1 MEVERNTKNAVGEIR
16 KGDYAEML
24 EGIEQLSKKDL
35 QDIILKMQKLL
46 SDKQKKEFRKIVEM
60 HRNQPENKKSQ
71 ASQVRMS
78 DDLVNEKMAQIQKW
92 KDQIDEGELCL
103 DTEEYEDYSRGYWES
118 DWITEYYDNQGIGD
132 KIQYMIRFAEDCVD
146 DRRYQE
152 ANEIYEWLWEMEVST
167 ESEYDEGDPVDLET
181 LEENNLIHTDMKRL
195 ALLTLYADYQALPAN
210 ERARDIYLY
219 FSYGTFTKLHLEEMF
234 HVGREELE
242 DTEQFWK
249 DWIDLLQKKNGDTE
263 ARLLKEAIL
272 YCKGIDG
279 LCEMAEEN
287 ASVHP
292 SLYLSV
298 MEQYERG
305 HLYNEI
311 EKVGENA
318 LSKIDVSLTIRSEIA
333 LKTAFAASCLNHEE
347 KMMQFCWESFVSDST
362 VKNYLRLFG
371 TEKMANTYGIRGRE
385 VLDKRLKG
393 NQEFRYRNSELN
405 RNIMGDYEYYRLLF
419 YTGYFDAVKNISKNP
434 EGSLGWSSSFIDDGI
449 RLFLL
454 YLYDRRLPSKAAK
467 NIVSYIE
474 FSDEKNPKN
483 LLKFEKEIQNEC
495 QEHKVSEFWNY
506 FQRWKK
512 YFPMEEKKRRKYLA
526 WAENIIYKRADAIV
540 SGQHRSHYGEVAVL
554 LAIVGEIKED
564 MGMQGAGRDIYEQY
578 KKKFPRHSSFQGQMK
593 DYFNITK

>member
-1 MEVERNTKNAVGEIR
+1 
-16 KGDYAEML
+16 ML

-60 HRNQPENKKSQ
+60 HRNQPESKKSQ
-71 ASQVRMS
+71 ASQVSMS

-132 KIQYMIRFAEDCVD
+132 KIQYMIRFAEDCVN

-219 FSYGTFTKLHLEEMF
+219 FAYGTFTKLHLEEMF
-234 HVGREELE
+234 HV
-242 DTEQFWK
+242 
-249 DWIDLLQKKNGDTE
+249 
-263 ARLLKEAIL
+263 
-272 YCKGIDG
+272 
-279 LCEMAEEN
+279 
-287 ASVHP
+287 
-292 SLYLSV
+292 
-298 MEQYERG
+298 
-305 HLYNEI
+305 
-311 EKVGENA
+311 
-318 LSKIDVSLTIRSEIA
+318 
-333 LKTAFAASCLNHEE
+333 
-347 KMMQFCWESFVSDST
+347 
-362 VKNYLRLFG
+362 
-371 TEKMANTYGIRGRE
+371 GRE

-419 YTGYFDAVKNISKNP
+419 YTGCFDAVKNISKNP

-454 YLYDRRLPSKAAK
+454 YLYDRPLPSKAAK
-467 NIVSYIE
+467 NIVSYIG

-512 YFPMEEKKRRKYLA
+512 YFPMEEKERRKYLA
-526 WAENIIYKRADAIV
+526 WTENIIYKRADAIV